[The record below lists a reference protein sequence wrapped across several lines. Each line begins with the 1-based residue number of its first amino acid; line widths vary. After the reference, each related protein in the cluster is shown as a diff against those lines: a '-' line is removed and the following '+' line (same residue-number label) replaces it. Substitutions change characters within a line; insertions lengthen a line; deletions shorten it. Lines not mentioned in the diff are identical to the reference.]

1 MVEFDTYHLY
11 GLAVFEGSLYYTD
24 WKSRNIQRANQTTG
38 GNATILISG
47 LEQPR
52 DIHAFHRGRNH
63 NGEGEREGGGGGEGE
78 GGRGGER
85 ERGYVGGRGREG
97 VRKRRGE
104 GSG

>member
-63 NGEGEREGGGGGEGE
+63 NGEGEGGRGRGREGGEGE
-78 GGRGGER
+78 GEREGGE
-85 ERGYVGGRGREG
+85 
-97 VRKRRGE
+97 GE
-104 GSG
+104 WKG

>member
-11 GLAVFEGSLYYTD
+11 GLAVFEGLLYYTD

-63 NGEGEREGGGGGEGE
+63 NGELEREGGGGGEG
-78 GGRGGER
+78 GGEK
-85 ERGYVGGRGREG
+85 ERGHVGGRGREG

>member
-63 NGEGEREGGGGGEGE
+63 NGEGEREEGE
-78 GGRGGER
+78 EERERGVREDMWEGGGER
-85 ERGYVGGRGREG
+85 E
-97 VRKRRGE
+97 
-104 GSG
+104 